1 MAKVQKLD
9 RGLNSQLDEFDK
21 RLFLLK
27 ISYDKYFSGVEPVE
41 PIRERDE
48 MRRLLR
54 EILAMPVQNTRQAF
68 RMQQLRARVATQELF
83 WTRNLLQVERG
94 THPKQRFRA
103 ALREKARAE
112 ATAAATAG
120 VPSTAP
126 TLGAVNTA
134 PRPGA
139 ADREDA
145 SFRAVFDAYVSSREA
160 CGQSTDLDYGVVRDT
175 LRKQVET
182 LKAKTQCTS
191 VKFKVVVEEG
201 KAKVKAVPVRAA

>member
-1 MAKVQKLD
+1 MARVQKVD
-9 RGLNSQLDEFDK
+9 RGLNAQLDEFDK

-27 ISYDKYFSGVEPVE
+27 IAYDKYFSGIEPIE

-112 ATAAATAG
+112 ASG
-120 VPSTAP
+120 VPTAVP
-126 TLGAVNTA
+126 SQA
-134 PRPGA
+134 PSARAERSDG
-139 ADREDA
+139 DDA
-145 SFRAVFDAYVSSREA
+145 GFRAVYDAYVSSRGQ
-160 CGQSTDLDYGVVRDT
+160 CGQSTDLDYALVRDT
-175 LRKQVET
+175 LKKQVET
-182 LKAKTQCTS
+182 LKARTQCTS
-191 VKFKVVVEEG
+191 VKFKVVIEEG